1 MSALRN
7 MKLFRF
13 CLSLCGISDISGSL
27 LAVSYYSTE
36 VWFSGNCVLSFL
48 CSGLLV
54 IASHTNHTVLF
65 FSLQWNS
72 LLLPVKKNPSFPS
85 LPKFFFFTAKNRE
98 WERPTGHQVLK
109 IENVHATA
117 WIIRWNIKIIVLLV
131 FYTSCFLFV
140 TCLVMDGKRLHNQIT
155 KKYSIL
161 CNITITTIL
170 QLLKQITFRKDC
182 YIIRIT

>member
-1 MSALRN
+1 

-65 FSLQWNS
+65 FSLQWNP
-72 LLLPVKKNPSFPS
+72 LLLPVKKNPSLPS

-140 TCLVMDGKRLHNQIT
+140 EVWHVWWWMVKGCTIRLLRN
-155 KKYSIL
+155 IL
-161 CNITITTIL
+161 FFVIL
-170 QLLKQITFRKDC
+170 LLLL
-182 YIIRIT
+182 YYNY